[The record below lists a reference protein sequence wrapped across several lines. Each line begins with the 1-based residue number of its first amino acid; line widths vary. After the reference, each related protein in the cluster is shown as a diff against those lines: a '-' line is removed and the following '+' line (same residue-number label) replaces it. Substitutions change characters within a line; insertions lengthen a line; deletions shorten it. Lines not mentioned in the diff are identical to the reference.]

1 MGISSYCFSFV
12 LSLQTSNTVSNCTFG
27 GPVTYHDINT
37 VPGLSLHVESHC
49 LHTNEGTSQQIYSF
63 FADADVS
70 HSQTCYYPAIN
81 TSIVLNM
88 SWGYVIINNWYGIKH
103 SKFGYK
109 SSVSTSFQWSF
120 AV

>member
-1 MGISSYCFSFV
+1 MGISAYCFSFV

-63 FADADVS
+63 LQMQMLVIVKL
-70 HSQTCYYPAIN
+70 AIIQQ
-81 TSIVLNM
+81 SI
-88 SWGYVIINNWYGIKH
+88 H
-103 SKFGYK
+103 
-109 SSVSTSFQWSF
+109 Q
-120 AV
+120 